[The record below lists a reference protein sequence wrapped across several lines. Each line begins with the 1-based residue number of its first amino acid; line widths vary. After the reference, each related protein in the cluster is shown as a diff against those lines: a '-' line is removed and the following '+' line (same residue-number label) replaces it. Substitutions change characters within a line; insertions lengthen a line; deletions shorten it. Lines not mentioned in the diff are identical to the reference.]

1 MCLNEA
7 LYPTDKR
14 VNWITGE
21 LKSCEINRFQF
32 FQISLSLGMK
42 MKNKWSVYKVLM
54 CVFSFTSLSDCL
66 STVWC
71 NLKDCKYVMM
81 SSLCDRHWGLTF
93 TTYLWN
99 ICEFTV
105 KKNKNW
111 ITENVYWFNTGW
123 TSSLWM
129 CRTIYLLF
137 HLLLLLLNAS
147 DSEVLGCFTVRR
159 PVWNNTETFN
169 KLILS

>member
-1 MCLNEA
+1 MKLIVFNFFRSVWVWGW
-7 LYPTDKR
+7 K
-14 VNWITGE
+14 W
-21 LKSCEINRFQF
+21 KINGVFTKF
-32 FQISLSLGMK
+32 K
-42 MKNKWSVYKVLM
+42 

-137 HLLLLLLNAS
+137 HLLSLLLNAS
-147 DSEVLGCFTVRR
+147 DSEVLCCFTVRR

>member
-1 MCLNEA
+1 MKLIVFNFFRSVWVWGW
-7 LYPTDKR
+7 K
-14 VNWITGE
+14 W
-21 LKSCEINRFQF
+21 KINGVFTKF
-32 FQISLSLGMK
+32 K
-42 MKNKWSVYKVLM
+42 

-105 KKNKNW
+105 KKKKT
-111 ITENVYWFNTGW
+111 TESLRMFIDLTPAEPRHSECAELFIYYFIYYHYCW
-123 TSSLWM
+123 TLQTQRFYVVSL
-129 CRTIYLLF
+129 
-137 HLLLLLLNAS
+137 S
-147 DSEVLGCFTVRR
+147 DVQFETTQRR
-159 PVWNNTETFN
+159 LTN
-169 KLILS
+169 

>member
-1 MCLNEA
+1 MKLIVFNFFRSVWVWGW
-7 LYPTDKR
+7 K
-14 VNWITGE
+14 W
-21 LKSCEINRFQF
+21 KINGVFTKF
-32 FQISLSLGMK
+32 K
-42 MKNKWSVYKVLM
+42 

-147 DSEVLGCFTVRR
+147 DSEVLCCFTVRR

-169 KLILS
+169 KLILSYTHNFSLYIKKVKIQHLGQI